1 MKKIRNFAPT
11 LSDLKEFMFVQEKG
25 NELACYEVKIEDYDN
40 KESKIIKALVL
51 EVTENR
57 DEYIFTKKQPIEYV
71 ELEVNGVEGIPL
83 LP

>member
-25 NELACYEVKIEDYDN
+25 NELSCYEVKIKDYDN
-40 KESKIIKALVL
+40 RELKIIKVLVL

-57 DEYIFTKKQPIEYV
+57 DEYIFTKKQPVEYV
-71 ELEVNGVEGIPL
+71 ELELSALEGIPL